1 MHAAALLHRLRVSLS
16 NPRSGFIEALGP
28 SLSWWAQKG
37 GHARLSYS
45 ETKQQ
50 SDPSVL
56 RC

>member
-37 GHARLSYS
+37 GHARLSYR

-50 SDPSVL
+50 SEPAV
-56 RC
+56 